1 LIKTEYAVPS
11 WTLSENLL
19 RQPRASELRDVHY
32 GNISLLEI
40 FDGEDM
46 KDVVI
51 ENAVLLRKSRQKER
65 RRQRQR
71 LFSSYWLL

>member
-1 LIKTEYAVPS
+1 MLFQADAEGEFAEAT
-11 WTLSENLL
+11 N
-19 RQPRASELRDVHY
+19 ASELRDVHY
-32 GNISLLEI
+32 GNTSPLEKL
-40 FDGEDM
+40 DDEDI

-71 LFSSYWLL
+71 LFSSNWLL